1 VLALPWP
8 LATKASIA
16 LAGRCWIRVRPFK
29 SIHECF
35 YQILTKVFANQDT
48 VPTIPV
54 LRLSVSLSKEVFL
67 MRSDGM
73 QIFYK
78 KVYFGQIQ
86 ASQIKALRHHSEQT
100 CRPSSSPYT
109 LPCFLPVDSSRASAY
124 CARNTS
130 NLLMVM
136 ATSKEK
142 IQASHQKSSS
152 QDYWLFRFLFQQAK
166 ELFQSKPQTK
176 EREKIQI
183 SAGSEGSIGLSQ
195 SGVRK

>member
-1 VLALPWP
+1 LARNNTSGRGRPQRRVLALLWP
-8 LATKASIA
+8 ITATASRA
-16 LAGRCWIRVRPFK
+16 VLDSSSTLRKYFTNVSIRFLRSFRQPRH
-29 SIHECF
+29 SS
-35 YQILTKVFANQDT
+35 
-48 VPTIPV
+48 TIPV

-78 KVYFGQIQ
+78 KVYLGQIQ

-152 QDYWLFRFLFQQAK
+152 QDYWLFRF
-166 ELFQSKPQTK
+166 
-176 EREKIQI
+176 
-183 SAGSEGSIGLSQ
+183 
-195 SGVRK
+195 